1 MKPWRRNAFPKKKGA
16 TSKAYTSEWY
26 PGAPLEKRLTWRHEP
41 DIQEHWASMD
51 YDQRW
56 NLTVILEP
64 WRLTPLSEGRY
75 PLHWEVLL
83 EKWRTYRK
91 HAV

>member
-1 MKPWRRNAFPKKKGA
+1 MKISRTKRPRERRGPT
-16 TSKAYTSEWY
+16 TSAYTADWY
-26 PGAPLEKRLTWRHEP
+26 PGAPLEKRLRWRHEP
-41 DIQEHWASMD
+41 DIKEHWASMD

-64 WRLTPLSEGRY
+64 WRLTPLSEGRC
-75 PLHWEVLL
+75 PLGWEELL

-91 HAV
+91 RAV